1 MANYPDVVPG
11 QPVRFSAKRETAV
24 NRLLNEADQFRAGV
38 LRAKTSPMVRIPI
51 WNSTQT
57 AFKAGQVVQI
67 NVSGSMCGDA
77 FPAVAFSSTDAV
89 FGVCQSGLAAN
100 ETGDMIISGPATVQ
114 IGGGTGSYAMP
125 VSGGTFSRG
134 TSGMKI
140 LHVVGTT
147 ATTGVIM
154 MGDLNSGGGGGT
166 YGVEAVIDG
175 TTASVNLVPGGSVTS
190 ISVVPGTNVSI
201 SGGSNGE
208 LIFGANV
215 PGGGGGDPSYVYM
228 STGAFLMNA
237 NSVNYL
243 YCPQAYTSEGNR
255 LNVYDFELEE
265 TRGDSIEAIEDAADV
280 TISDTTRYTDDYGNT
295 ILILPKN
302 PTHLTR
308 VVVNV
313 APVSGYAVVVTPDS
327 KRIVDSFGDP
337 QGKGNGLSTDQIY
350 GGVSYLY
357 LFINSISG
365 WPEYVYDD
373 IMPGSDETNKTVI
386 ETCISQE
393 GGCWMKIDLN
403 S

>member
-38 LRAKTSPMVRIPI
+38 LRAKTSPMVRIPS

-77 FPAVAFSSTDAV
+77 FPAIAFSSTDAV

-154 MGDLNSGGGGGT
+154 MGDLNSGGGGGE
-166 YGVEAVIDG
+166 YGIEATING

-201 SGGSNGE
+201 SGGTNPNE
-208 LIFGANV
+208 VVVTA
-215 PGGGGGDPSYVYM
+215 
-228 STGAFLMNA
+228 
-237 NSVNYL
+237 
-243 YCPQAYTSEGNR
+243 
-255 LNVYDFELEE
+255 
-265 TRGDSIEAIEDAADV
+265 TRGDVGFPKWHDTEEEYPIPVDEFDEYVAPFDGWVVGQIRQNESLPYLVDIYVGNAIYIGLGAAWSDPSFKIEFP
-280 TISDTTRYTDDYGNT
+280 
-295 ILILPKN
+295 ILIPLKQGDHIILPYSVEE
-302 PTHLTR
+302 LDC
-308 VVVNV
+308 
-313 APVSGYAVVVTPDS
+313 SGLHFVHC
-327 KRIVDSFGDP
+327 R
-337 QGKGNGLSTDQIY
+337 
-350 GGVSYLY
+350 
-357 LFINSISG
+357 
-365 WPEYVYDD
+365 
-373 IMPGSDETNKTVI
+373 
-386 ETCISQE
+386 
-393 GGCWMKIDLN
+393 
-403 S
+403 